1 MAGLLVFQVG
11 SDWSLLLATRVR
23 SSSYGVAAVSSLNL
37 LLVSW
42 LYTSSPN

>member
-23 SSSYGVAAVSSLNL
+23 SSSYGVAAVCVIVESS
-37 LLVSW
+37 VGFVAVHE
-42 LYTSSPN
+42 